1 MNEDVLQNGRKVDE
15 LWRGVIHGVRAGT
28 VEQSLH
34 WIPEERRRPRDV
46 SNAPPPCVVLE
57 WVMSMLKPLLLS
69 IKIIKRREGEPSNNC
84 HCYWFNLSMSI
95 FKLYHKIKLIQGWN
109 EVQSVI
115 NAVMLLLIKYDL
127 IGALWT
133 HTHTR
138 KLIYLFSLV
147 TWHWNNEKEALC
159 SWISVHQLPSC
170 CHFSLHQRVL
180 KKSKW
185 HLPSCPNISQHL
197 KTPLGLLKSH
207 IRLNCKPTTRSHWLC
222 CQKNEVKLK
231 YTSATY
237 TLNPV

>member
-1 MNEDVLQNGRKVDE
+1 MTLLRTHLRSHLWVCEWGCAPEWTQSWRTLARSHPRCPCRNGRAESSLNTWGEKTTV
-15 LWRGVIHGVRAGT
+15 WR
-28 VEQSLH
+28 EWCS
-34 WIPEERRRPRDV
+34 
-46 SNAPPPCVVLE
+46 SPCVVLE

-69 IKIIKRREGEPSNNC
+69 IKFIKRREGEPSNNC
-84 HCYWFNLSMSI
+84 HCYWLNLSMSI

-180 KKSKW
+180 
-185 HLPSCPNISQHL
+185 
-197 KTPLGLLKSH
+197 
-207 IRLNCKPTTRSHWLC
+207 
-222 CQKNEVKLK
+222 
-231 YTSATY
+231 
-237 TLNPV
+237 